1 MSEQARTGRILAD
14 AVARED
20 GTPLPDRLCAAC
32 VEALPVAGAAIALTG
47 DHDAPPHALFASDG
61 AAASAEELQFTL
73 GEGPSVEA
81 LRTGR
86 PVLAYDL
93 AGPGGDRWPV
103 LASTLPSAP
112 PRIATILASPLRLHG
127 SPFGVLSLHRHHGAP
142 FRQEDLAAVRI
153 AVDTSTL
160 ALIAAFEEAP
170 GLPSWLD
177 RPGADGVEVDQ
188 AVGMI
193 MVQLDAPADTALARL
208 RAKAF
213 TEGASVGDLAREV
226 VARRLRFTDDRTDND
241 RQP

>member
-1 MSEQARTGRILAD
+1 MSERARAGRILAD

-20 GTPLPDRLCAAC
+20 GTPLPERLCAAC
-32 VEALPVAGAAIALTG
+32 VQALSVTGAVIALTG
-47 DHDAPPHALFASDG
+47 DGDAPPHALFASDS

-81 LRTGR
+81 LRTGV

-93 AGPGGDRWPV
+93 PGPGGDRWPV
-103 LASTLPSAP
+103 LSSTLPNSP

-127 SPFGVLSLHRHHGAP
+127 SPFGVLSLHRDHDEP
-142 FRQEDLAAVRI
+142 FRREDLDAVQV
-153 AVDTSTL
+153 AVDTSAL
-160 ALIAAFEEAP
+160 ALLAAFEAAP
-170 GLPSWLD
+170 GLPPWLET
-177 RPGADGVEVDQ
+177 PGPDGVEVDQ

-193 MVQLDAPADTALARL
+193 MVQLAVPAETALARL
-208 RAKAF
+208 RARAF
-213 TEGASVGDLAREV
+213 AEGASVGTLAHEV